1 MFLRH
6 KKFMIVTIAAVFTLV
21 TVVGLAAIRGKQ
33 KPEANGAAADKSN
46 VHGLIFAIRPTG
58 FDPPQIELVNGTYLF
73 IVQNR
78 CGIRDLTFRL
88 EREAGAKL
96 HEVHDQK
103 LQWKKQFDLNPGT
116 YVLSVAD
123 HPEWRSVITVNAH

>member
-1 MFLRH
+1 MYLRH
-6 KKFMIVTIAAVFTLV
+6 KKITILTIVAVFVLV
-21 TVVGLAAIRGKQ
+21 TVVCLATAKSKR
-33 KPEANGAAADKSN
+33 KPGAAVNADQSD
-46 VHGLIFAIRPTG
+46 VHGLVFAIRPTG
-58 FDPPQIELVNGTYLF
+58 FDPPQIELEKGTYLF

-88 EREAGAKL
+88 DREAGNKL

-123 HPEWRSVITVNAH
+123 HPEWRSVITVKAH

>member
-6 KKFMIVTIAAVFTLV
+6 KKVTIVTIAAVFTLV
-21 TVVGLAAIRGKQ
+21 TVVCLAAASGKR
-33 KPEANGAAADKSN
+33 KPGANGAAADNAN
-46 VHGLIFAIRPTG
+46 VHGLVFAIRPTG
-58 FDPPQIELVNGTYLF
+58 FDPAQVELEKGTYLF

-88 EREAGAKL
+88 DREAGARL
-96 HEVHDQK
+96 HEVRDQR

-123 HPEWRSVITVNAH
+123 HPEWRSVITVKAR

>member
-1 MFLRH
+1 MFFRH
-6 KKFMIVTIAAVFTLV
+6 KKITILTIVAVIGLV
-21 TVVGLAAIRGKQ
+21 TVVCLAAASGKR
-33 KPEANGAAADKSN
+33 KPGASGAAADKSN
-46 VHGLIFAIRPTG
+46 VHGLVFAIRPTG
-58 FDPPQIELVNGTYLF
+58 FDPAQVELEKGTYLF

-88 EREAGAKL
+88 EREAGARL

-116 YVLSVAD
+116 YILSVAD
-123 HPEWRSVITVNAH
+123 HPEWRSVITVKAH